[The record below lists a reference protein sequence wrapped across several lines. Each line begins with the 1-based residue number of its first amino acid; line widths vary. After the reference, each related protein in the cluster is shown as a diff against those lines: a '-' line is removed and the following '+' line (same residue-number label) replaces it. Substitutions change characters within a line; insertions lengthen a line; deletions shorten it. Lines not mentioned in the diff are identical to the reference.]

1 MSTDKNVL
9 NMEFGAAQKAIQEK
23 IYKLEFVKQLVEKLD
38 ANRKSITYIS
48 TGLGIAS
55 AFLPW
60 KTLGPFS
67 LNALQITNGW
77 LFVLP
82 FIASAVYIGL
92 NWPSFKTTKLWVGTI
107 ACCAFL
113 TLLNSYSDFD
123 VELPD
128 TNLNMQKHN
137 ATGIGY
143 WLTLGCYVGLL
154 VSSFE
159 SPIKD
164 DAK

>member
-1 MSTDKNVL
+1 MSNDKNVL
-9 NMEFGAAQKAIQEK
+9 NMEYGAAQKVIQEK
-23 IYKLEFVKQLVEKLD
+23 LYKLEFVKQLVEKLNV
-38 ANRKSITYIS
+38 NRKSITYIS

-92 NWPSFKTTKLWVGTI
+92 NWPNFKTTKLWVGII
-107 ACCAFL
+107 ACCAFF
-113 TLLNSYSDFD
+113 TLLNSYSDFN

-128 TNLNMQKHN
+128 VNLNMQKHN

-159 SPIKD
+159 SPVKD
-164 DAK
+164 DIK